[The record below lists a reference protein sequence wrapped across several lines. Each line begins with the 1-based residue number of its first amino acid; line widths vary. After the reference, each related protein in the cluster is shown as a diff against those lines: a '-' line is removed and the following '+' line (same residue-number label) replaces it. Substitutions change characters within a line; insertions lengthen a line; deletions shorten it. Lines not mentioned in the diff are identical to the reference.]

1 MGNKVHDCLERLDE
15 EIRKRKYTRH
25 SWTQFVVGGGA
36 TAQGL
41 KNWAVQKY
49 HQTYLQI
56 PIFSILHSRA
66 DSVEIRRFMVDQL
79 IDEETSLRSGGDSHY
94 GLMRRFALAM
104 GATEAEVDASVPGLP
119 VVQYVDAVKD
129 ICRTEHPVVALAT
142 MYAGERQTAEV
153 VGLVLQQLRTQFHL
167 SDHDLEWFIV
177 HSGDDEHADAE
188 RALIERL
195 GEQVEELEANA
206 LRVTDRF
213 LTQWGQLQD
222 FYYSITTVPQD
233 QAPAGRDLQ
242 PQDGSMAT

>member
-1 MGNKVHDCLERLDE
+1 MSNKVRDCLQRLDE

-25 SWTQFVVGGGA
+25 SWTQFVLGNKA

-41 KNWAVQKY
+41 QHWAIQKY

-56 PIFSILHSRA
+56 PIFSILHSRT

-79 IDEETSLRSGGDSHY
+79 IDEETDLRSGGDSHY

-104 GATEAEVDASVPGLP
+104 GATEAQVDASTPGHP
-119 VVQYVDAVKD
+119 VVQYVEDVKD
-129 ICRTEHPVVALAT
+129 ICSTEHPVVALAA

-153 VGLVLQQLRTQFHL
+153 VGLVLQHLRKQFPL

-177 HSGDDEHADAE
+177 HSGDDEHANAE

-195 GEQVEELEANA
+195 GEHVDGLEEQA

-213 LTQWGQLQD
+213 LTQWAKLQD
-222 FYYSITTVPQD
+222 FYYSLT
-233 QAPAGRDLQ
+233 ASAEGHGSAGREAQ
-242 PQDGSMAT
+242 PNQGSMAT